1 MQVVLDSNVYIFA
14 LEPFGKTECEAVL
27 DEIVDHPTRYRVRAS
42 RTIIDEV
49 GRNLAPDRLKDFWSF
64 LNALAIHPDEDWQV
78 PFELGEKYTA
88 LGLKSGDAFIA
99 AYAEWAGVEC
109 LVTENRDFLDKV
121 PLVFAVLRSSAFLRR
136 CKSGQ

>member
-1 MQVVLDSNVYIFA
+1 MGGAKTRNENCRSFLIRTYTSSHSNRRI
-14 LEPFGKTECEAVL
+14 
-27 DEIVDHPTRYRVRAS
+27 RAS

-88 LGLKSGDAFIA
+88 LGLGD
-99 AYAEWAGVEC
+99 G
-109 LVTENRDFLDKV
+109 NN
-121 PLVFAVLRSSAFLRR
+121 SATL
-136 CKSGQ
+136 